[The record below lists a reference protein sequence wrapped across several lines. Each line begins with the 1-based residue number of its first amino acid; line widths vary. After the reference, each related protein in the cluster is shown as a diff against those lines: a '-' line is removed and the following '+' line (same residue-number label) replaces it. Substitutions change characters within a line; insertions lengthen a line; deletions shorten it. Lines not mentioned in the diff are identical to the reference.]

1 MQVSV
6 SLHPLA
12 LPENADC
19 TKENVPLV
27 PLLEWNVAFTDS
39 AALMVTEQVVAA
51 PKQPPPDQPEKVSLP
66 AVVSV
71 RVTTAPEL

>member
-1 MQVSV
+1 M
-6 SLHPLA
+6 
-12 LPENADC
+12 
-19 TKENVPLV
+19 